1 MSAIDVMLQQPAAQ
15 AIGWALVQF
24 VWQGAVIGLL
34 TAVLLTALR
43 RAAADV
49 RYVVSTIALALM
61 LTMPVV
67 TAVQSFKGNA
77 PSAADPAPVSSARSA
92 APVVPAAIAPDDR
105 VQPLERGAT
114 ARVPSPEAG
123 LEGWLPMLMTAWL
136 AGVAL
141 LTLRLFT
148 GWLWVQRLKTHGASA
163 ATASVE
169 ALASRLVRRLHIT
182 RTVRFLQSTLVDV
195 PTVIG
200 CIRPV
205 VLLPASALS
214 GLTPQ
219 QLEAILAHELAH
231 IRRHDYLVN
240 LLQTVVETLLFYH
253 PAVWWVSRRIRVE
266 RENCCDDLA
275 VSLCGDPVA
284 YAAALAELE
293 TSRGRGQLV
302 LAATGGSLLDR
313 VRRLLGAPSHA
324 GRAPGWLAAAVAT
337 LLIVGISAGVLSRDI
352 VVADAAIPSATASVT
367 RGDDALLLPEAP
379 RPPLPPAPPEAPEP
393 LSLLAQDAAE
403 VRELQSI
410 RRITG
415 PMSRERVVR
424 RCIEWISG
432 GIPIQFKGHAHSLR
446 GACTALADVRQTL
459 AADGRRAVRD
469 ISREAAGLAREAA
482 GVARELSGVAREV
495 AAIVPAVMEAM
506 ESAREPLEMAVAAI
520 AALPPRSAAEV
531 QPVVSRIP
539 KVVHPRIRRIRREQP
554 ASATRP
560 APRDQA
566 APARTA
572 AITSGPATASA
583 SRSATAATSSSRTT
597 IPMCAASRREAGSG
611 SRTASASRRTCPS
624 SSRPTATET
633 SSASSGSAGRSVRS
647 NPKGAPG

>member
-1 MSAIDVMLQQPAAQ
+1 M
-15 AIGWALVQF
+15 
-24 VWQGAVIGLL
+24 
-34 TAVLLTALR
+34 
-43 RAAADV
+43 
-49 RYVVSTIALALM
+49 
-61 LTMPVV
+61 
-67 TAVQSFKGNA
+67 
-77 PSAADPAPVSSARSA
+77 
-92 APVVPAAIAPDDR
+92 
-105 VQPLERGAT
+105 QPLERGAT
-114 ARVPSPEAG
+114 ARVPSSEAG
-123 LEGWLPMLMTAWL
+123 IEGWLPMLMTAWL

-141 LTLRLFT
+141 LTLRLFS

-352 VVADAAIPSATASVT
+352 VVADAAIPSSIASVT
-367 RGDDALLLPEAP
+367 RGDDALLPPEA
-379 RPPLPPAPPEAPEP
+379 PLPPAPPEAPEP

-403 VRELQSI
+403 VRELQAI

-415 PMSRERVVR
+415 PMTRERVVR
-424 RCIEWISG
+424 RCIEWISS

-482 GVARELSGVAREV
+482 GVAREIRGVAREV

-531 QPVVSRIP
+531 QPVLSRIP
-539 KVVHPRIRRIRREQP
+539 KVVHADAAGRTSRRV
-554 ASATRP
+554 ARP
-560 APRDQA
+560 

-572 AITSGPATASA
+572 AITSGPTTASA
-583 SRSATAATSSSRTT
+583 SRSATAVTSSSRTT
-597 IPMCAASRREAGSG
+597 IPMCAASRRVAGSG
-611 SRTASASRRTCPS
+611 SRTASASRRT
-624 SSRPTATET
+624 
-633 SSASSGSAGRSVRS
+633 
-647 NPKGAPG
+647 